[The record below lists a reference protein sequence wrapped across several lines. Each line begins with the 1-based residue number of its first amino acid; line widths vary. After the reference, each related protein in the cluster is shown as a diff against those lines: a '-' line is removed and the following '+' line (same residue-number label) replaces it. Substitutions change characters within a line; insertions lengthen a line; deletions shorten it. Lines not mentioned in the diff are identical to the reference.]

1 MNQNEQKK
9 LIDSLQFASEFL
21 KITRGVQTETKRED
35 HLPDEIMVHLANQQ
49 LNSVI
54 SELNLEPE
62 TLIWGMLN
70 VIEILIRYAE
80 LEPEE
85 LTEMIDF
92 FIEHKRGELNGDE

>member
-1 MNQNEQKK
+1 MNQDEQRE
-9 LIDSLQFASEFL
+9 LINSLQFASEFL
-21 KITRGVQTETKRED
+21 KITRGVQTETRRED

-49 LNSVI
+49 LNSVMT
-54 SELNLEPE
+54 ELNLEPE
-62 TLIWGMLN
+62 TIIWGMLD

-92 FIEHKRGELNGDE
+92 FVQHKKGELNGEE

>member
-1 MNQNEQKK
+1 MNQNEQKE

-85 LTEMIDF
+85 LVEMIDF
-92 FIEHKRGELNGDE
+92 FIQHKRGELNGDE

>member
-1 MNQNEQKK
+1 MNQDEQKE
-9 LIDSLQFASEFL
+9 LINSLQFASEFL
-21 KITRGVQTETKRED
+21 KITRGVQTETRRED

-80 LEPEE
+80 LEPEK

-92 FIEHKRGELNGDE
+92 FIQHKRGELNGDE